1 MFAVREVYMDL
12 LLMHVVRKKVMHC
25 SSYSNNALISPQLAG
40 RGEEGSTV
48 AEREDRAERN
58 GSNQT
63 QP

>member
-1 MFAVREVYMDL
+1 MDL